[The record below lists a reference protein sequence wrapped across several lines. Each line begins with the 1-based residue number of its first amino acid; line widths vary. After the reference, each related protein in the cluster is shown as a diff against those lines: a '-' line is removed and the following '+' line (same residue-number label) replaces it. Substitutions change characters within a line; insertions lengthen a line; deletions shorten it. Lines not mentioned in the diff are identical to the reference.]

1 MRTGP
6 GGEQRPSRAP
16 PRALTAL
23 AIGRTVA
30 AVATARGSRLA
41 PDERRDH
48 LIAMGLEL
56 LGRRP
61 YDQMSITELAEA
73 AGISKGLLYHYFPTK
88 SDFVIAVL
96 RRSREELEYRM
107 ALDPSL
113 SAEAALDAGLNGFL
127 SFVEDHAA
135 GYQAIAHARSGGDEA
150 IRAELARGRRR
161 RIGLLTGLA
170 ARLAGSERGE
180 IASPALEAVLGGWLA
195 CTETVVVRWL
205 SERELARDEVGRL
218 LRRALLAALSS
229 VAEVDARPAA
239 ARLAAAADRAA
250 RAARPSAASSARP

>member
-1 MRTGP
+1 
-6 GGEQRPSRAP
+6 
-16 PRALTAL
+16 
-23 AIGRTVA
+23 
-30 AVATARGSRLA
+30 
-41 PDERRDH
+41 
-48 LIAMGLEL
+48 
-56 LGRRP
+56 
-61 YDQMSITELAEA
+61 MSITELAEA
-73 AGISKGLLYHYFPTK
+73 AGISKGLLYRDYFPMK

-96 RRSREELEYRM
+96 RRYLAGGSSKYRM

-135 GYQAIAHARSGGDEA
+135 GYLAIAHAGSGGTEA

>member
-170 ARLAGSERGE
+170 ARLAGERARRDRIPG
-180 IASPALEAVLGGWLA
+180 ARGGA
-195 CTETVVVRWL
+195 R
-205 SERELARDEVGRL
+205 RLARVHRDGRRPVAL
-218 LRRALLAALSS
+218 GARARTRRGRAPAPARAPRRAEL
-229 VAEVDARPAA
+229 RG
-239 ARLAAAADRAA
+239 RGRRAA
-250 RAARPSAASSARP
+250 GRGSAGRGRRSRRACR